1 MTFYEDAQ
9 YSETHEGSTGC
20 SNTPTSPVPLR
31 GVSNTDPGAAHADA
45 SGCLFMFPMVS
56 CVPRAG
62 DNAAPPLAEQ
72 TEGGLAREVM
82 GYAPDLGSLTFA
94 HRLIYAADA
103 HLSRAPRPALKCPAP
118 PRPCPAGRRRA
129 RFRVRSDHPR

>member
-1 MTFYEDAQ
+1 M
-9 YSETHEGSTGC
+9 
-20 SNTPTSPVPLR
+20 SPKI
-31 GVSNTDPGAAHADA
+31 
-45 SGCLFMFPMVS
+45 S

-72 TEGGLAREVM
+72 AEGGLAREVM

-103 HLSRAPRPALKCPAP
+103 HLSRAPRPALRCPAP
-118 PRPCPAGRRRA
+118 PAAAAHDFESAAIIRGELIG
-129 RFRVRSDHPR
+129 HPSRTPSGT

>member
-1 MTFYEDAQ
+1 
-9 YSETHEGSTGC
+9 
-20 SNTPTSPVPLR
+20 
-31 GVSNTDPGAAHADA
+31 
-45 SGCLFMFPMVS
+45 MFPMVS
-56 CVPRAG
+56 CVPWAG

-118 PRPCPAGRRRA
+118 PMSGRPPPRTISSPQRSSAVSSSAIHRERQVESDGT
-129 RFRVRSDHPR
+129 RVPRECRWP